1 MGKEILT
8 RCGYRCD
15 LCLAYKENIE
25 KEDKRQLL
33 SDGWFKFFGF
43 RIEPDDIYCE
53 GCISSDCLT
62 ANLIDDGCPVRP
74 CVIKRGY
81 ENCSQ
86 CDDFI
91 CEKLEERAVRLE
103 SIQEEAQ
110 EKIKRNEYHG
120 CIKPYENIKRLNE
133 QIKLQGQYSRMLNE
147 RIKPT
152 EDIMRKFIELSQ
164 VIELWD
170 KLIGNIESSYNLE
183 KYIKYGGKNYGW
195 ELQYKKGRRTIISIH
210 PERRAFT
217 ILFTFG
223 RKELEGFNLVKNKI
237 SKKTLELVNN
247 TRQYHDGKWIWL
259 RVTDSTKLNDALVLL
274 ETKKKPDR
282 L

>member
-25 KEDKRQLL
+25 NDDKRQLL

-43 RIEPDDIYCE
+43 RIEVDKIYCE

-62 ANLIDDGCPVRP
+62 ANLIDTGCPVRP
-74 CVIKRGY
+74 CVIDHGY
-81 ENCSQ
+81 EDCSQ

-103 SIQEEAQ
+103 NIQEKFQ
-110 EKIKRNEYHG
+110 EKIKRNEYHHF
-120 CIKPYENIKRLNE
+120 IKPYENVNRLNE
-133 QIKLQGQYSRMLNE
+133 QIKSHGKYSRMFNE
-147 RIKPT
+147 RIEPT
-152 EDIMRKFIELSQ
+152 ENSMRKFIGESHI
-164 VIELWD
+164 VELWD
-170 KLIGNIESSYNLE
+170 RLITAIESNYNLD
-183 KYIKYGGKNYGW
+183 KCMKFGGKNYGW
-195 ELQYKKGRRTIISIH
+195 ELQYKKGKKTIISIH
-210 PERRAFT
+210 PERKAFT

-223 RKELEGFNLVKNKI
+223 GKELESFELIKDQV
-237 SKKTLELVNN
+237 SKLTLDLVNS
-247 TRQYHDGKWIWL
+247 TKQYHDGKWIWL
-259 RVTDSTKLNDALVLL
+259 RVTEDVPFNDVLIL
-274 ETKKKPDR
+274 